1 MRVLRVILNSMGM
14 QTKTVANA
22 RLLALAA
29 CLAMAFAAGL
39 SWSTLSSA
47 SAPACRGAA
56 QPMARIELL
65 FGRARANAAPVSDGE
80 WTGFL
85 DREVTPRFPAGFTVL
100 RGPGQW
106 RGSDGRVAREEAHV
120 LLIWHDSTLGADA
133 RIEAIRSAYRQ
144 NFDQESVMRV
154 DGLSCVSF

>member
-1 MRVLRVILNSMGM
+1 MGM
-14 QTKTVANA
+14 QTQTVTGA

-29 CLAMAFAAGL
+29 CMAMAFAAGL

-47 SAPACRGAA
+47 SAPSCHGAA
-56 QPMARIELL
+56 QPMARVELL
-65 FGRARANAAPVSDGE
+65 FGRARPNAAPVSDGE

-85 DREVTPRFPAGFTVL
+85 DSEVTPRFPAGFTVL

-106 RGSDGRVAREEAHV
+106 RGSDGRVAREDSQV
-120 LLIWHDSTLGADA
+120 LLIWHDAVTSADA
-133 RIEAIRSAYRQ
+133 KIEAIRSAYRQ
-144 NFDQESVMRV
+144 KFDQESVMRV